1 MNFYKRLFKRKP
13 VNQGIEDRGIP
24 KTLKLSGEEM
34 DAGGIIEEVCGQLD
48 RTAEFAEQVNPEN
61 YARIKFGLYIEDLK
75 TELRAFAKA
84 K

>member
-13 VNQGIEDRGIP
+13 VNQGI
-24 KTLKLSGEEM
+24 
-34 DAGGIIEEVCGQLD
+34 IEKVCGQLD
-48 RTAEFAEQVNPEN
+48 RTAEFAEAVNPEN

-75 TELRAFAKA
+75 TELRAFAKT